1 MTLSQRIAKDLQTA
15 LRQSDKLTLSVLRM
29 AKAALT
35 NREKEEGEE
44 LSEDDA
50 IAVLVTLAKQRRES
64 IDQFSQGGREDLAE
78 KEKQELDILL
88 SYLPK
93 QLDRQELDTL
103 INEAIHETSAVG
115 LKDLGKVMKILMPRI
130 KGVADGKIVNQRVKD
145 LLASP

>member
-1 MTLSQRIAKDLQTA
+1 MSLSQRITNDLQTA

-44 LSEDDA
+44 LSEDD
-50 IAVLVTLAKQRRES
+50 IIVVLSTLAKQRRES
-64 IDQFSQGGREDLAE
+64 IEQFSQGGREDLAE
-78 KEKQELDILL
+78 KERQELDILL

-93 QLDRQELDTL
+93 QLNTQELDTL
-103 INEAIHETSAVG
+103 IAEAINETSADG
-115 LKDLGKVMKILMPRI
+115 LKDQGKVMKILMPRI

>member
-29 AKAALT
+29 AKSALT

-50 IAVLVTLAKQRRES
+50 IAVLATLAKQRRES

-78 KEKQELDILL
+78 KERQELDILL

-93 QLDRQELDTL
+93 QLNRQELDTL

>member
-1 MTLSQRIAKDLQTA
+1 MSLSQRITNDLQTA

-44 LSEDDA
+44 LSEDD
-50 IAVLVTLAKQRRES
+50 IIVVLSTLAKQRRES
-64 IDQFSQGGREDLAE
+64 IEQFSQGGREDLAE
-78 KEKQELDILL
+78 KERQELDILL

-93 QLDRQELDTL
+93 QLNTQELDTL
-103 INEAIHETSAVG
+103 ISEAINETSADG
-115 LKDLGKVMKILMPRI
+115 LKDQGKVMKILMPRI

>member
-50 IAVLVTLAKQRRES
+50 ITVLATLAKQRRES
-64 IDQFSQGGREDLAE
+64 IKQFSQGGREDLAE
-78 KEKQELDILL
+78 KERQELDILL

-93 QLDRQELDTL
+93 QLNRQDLDTL

>member
-50 IAVLVTLAKQRRES
+50 IAVLATLAKQRRES

-78 KEKQELDILL
+78 KERQELDILL

-93 QLDRQELDTL
+93 QLNRQELDTL